1 LWSWEQRSLVRESKL
16 VVEETEAEEMEERE
30 RVERERVEREREVAA
45 TIWARDRIA

>member
-30 RVERERVEREREVAA
+30 RVEREVAA
-45 TIWARDRIA
+45 TIWARHRIA